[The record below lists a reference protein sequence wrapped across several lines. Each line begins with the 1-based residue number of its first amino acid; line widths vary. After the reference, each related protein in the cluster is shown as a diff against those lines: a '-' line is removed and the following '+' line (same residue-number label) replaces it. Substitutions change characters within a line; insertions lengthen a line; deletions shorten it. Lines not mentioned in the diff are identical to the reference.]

1 MSGRCPSNGSLNWER
16 SDYLFIALILLA
28 VIAVIAFAV
37 GGYLFY
43 AACGRKDIDWLN
55 EAEANK
61 TPYGKFYKGIKMG
74 HEWLLDHN
82 ARDVYTESSDGL
94 RLHALWVPAE
104 NPKGT
109 VVLVHGYRSCVLT
122 DFSVAFP
129 LYHEKGF
136 NLLLP
141 TQRSHGKSE
150 GKYITFGVKESDDM
164 LRWIAFHN
172 EYFGCQSMIFSG
184 MSMGAS
190 TVMYLAGEDLPD
202 NVKGL
207 IADCG
212 FTTPKEIISRVF
224 RNVTHIPAWTVIWA
238 TELFARALAH
248 FSLEQKDTVK
258 TLAKNTRPI
267 LLVHGV
273 DDDFVP
279 CDMTRRSHE
288 ACGGDKRLLLV
299 EGAGHGVSFLR
310 AKVMYADHVDDLLKR
325 CLEESL

>member
-1 MSGRCPSNGSLNWER
+1 MV
-16 SDYLFIALILLA
+16 IIIILA
-28 VIAVIAFAV
+28 VILALSFGV
-37 GGYLFY
+37 GGYLFF
-43 AACGRKDIDWLN
+43 AACRRLDINWLD

-61 TPYGKFYKGIKMG
+61 TPHGKFYKGIKMG
-74 HEWLLDHN
+74 HEWLLEHN
-82 ARDVYTESSDGL
+82 AQDIYTLSEDGL
-94 RLHALWVPAE
+94 RLHALWVPAD

-109 VVLVHGYRSCVLT
+109 IVLVHGYHSSVLT

-129 LYHEKGF
+129 LYYEKGF

-141 TQRSHGKSE
+141 SQRSHGKSE
-150 GKYITFGVKESDDM
+150 GKYVTFGVKESDDM
-164 LRWIAFHN
+164 RCWIAYHN
-172 EYFGCQSMIFSG
+172 KHFGNQPMIFSG

-190 TVMYLAGEDLPD
+190 TVMYLAGEKLPE
-202 NVKGL
+202 NVKGM

-238 TELFARALAH
+238 TELFARFFAN
-248 FSLEQKDTVK
+248 FSLTGKDTMK
-258 TLAKNTRPI
+258 TLAKNSRPI

-288 ACGGDKRLLLV
+288 ACAGDKRLLLV
-299 EGAGHGVSFLR
+299 EGATHGISFLR
-310 AKVMYADHVDDLLKR
+310 AKEQYVQQVNDLLR
-325 CLEESL
+325 QCLEETL

>member
-1 MSGRCPSNGSLNWER
+1 MV
-16 SDYLFIALILLA
+16 ILLIILA
-28 VIAVIAFAV
+28 VLLLGAFGA
-37 GGYLFY
+37 GGYLFFT
-43 AACGRKDIDWLN
+43 ACGRLDIDWLD

-61 TPYGKFYKGIKMG
+61 TPHGKFYKGIQLG
-74 HEWLLDHN
+74 HQWLTNHN
-82 ARDVYTESSDGL
+82 AQDIYTMSDDGL

-109 VVLVHGYRSCVLT
+109 VVLVHGYHSCVLT

-129 LYHEKGF
+129 LYYEKGF

-141 TQRSHGKSE
+141 SQRSHGKSE
-150 GKYITFGVKESDDM
+150 GKYVTFGVKESDDM
-164 LRWIAFHN
+164 RCWIAYHN
-172 EYFGCQSMIFSG
+172 KLFGHQSMIFSG

-190 TVMYLAGEDLPD
+190 TVMYLAGESLPE
-202 NVKGL
+202 NVKGF

-238 TELFARALAH
+238 TELFARFFAH
-248 FSLEQKDTVK
+248 FSLTQKDTVK
-258 TLAKNTRPI
+258 ALENNTRPI
-267 LLVHGV
+267 FLVHGV

-279 CDMTRRSHE
+279 CDMTRRSHA

-299 EGAGHGVSFLR
+299 EGATHGISFLR
-310 AKVMYADHVDDLLKR
+310 AKEQYAAQVDDLLKQ
-325 CLEESL
+325 CLEET